1 MRRQIVV
8 ASLLAC
14 LIVTGCVEDSTGS
27 KSGGTTTIEFGPYG
41 LHPDLKDGVEDCVDL
56 TEDFLAWYNPGIV
69 RSYNAFDAALDKGIV
84 MWLAQ
89 AELAGEQFDLFSLV
103 VTCEE
108 LFPRIWSGTIDKIA
122 TAIDDCALM
131 RFDSTASASAITK
144 SNKAIAQC
152 GISNQRTKTSTGQ
165 LREKLKV
172 LKEWID

>member
-1 MRRQIVV
+1 MYTIAVVIVV
-8 ASLLAC
+8 FVHS
-14 LIVTGCVEDSTGS
+14 IVEWIDVGCG
-27 KSGGTTTIEFGPYG
+27 
-41 LHPDLKDGVEDCVDL
+41 
-56 TEDFLAWYNPGIV
+56 
-69 RSYNAFDAALDKGIV
+69 R
-84 MWLAQ
+84 
-89 AELAGEQFDLFSLV
+89 

-152 GISNQRTKTSTGQ
+152 GMSNQRTKTSTGQ
-165 LREKLKV
+165 LREKFKV